1 MTDRAQAWMVIEP
14 SGNRALFKDQASA
27 DNYAMRVHGQ
37 LRALFFGRR
46 RSDDPAPRDGPA
58 DEASE

>member
-46 RSDDPAPRDGPA
+46 RSDDPQPDDNKG
-58 DEASE
+58 EAGE

>member
-14 SGNRALFKDQASA
+14 SGNRALFKDRAAA
-27 DNYAMRVHGQ
+27 DNYAMRVRGQ

-46 RSDDPAPRDGPA
+46 RGDDPQPDDRP
-58 DEASE
+58 DEARE